1 MKTTFHSKYTPVRFE
16 WIQFLIKKNKKG
28 GIIIVQKYIISGL
41 VYIILR
47 NSHDEK

>member
-16 WIQFLIKKNKKG
+16 RIQFLIKKNKKG